1 MAFWDK
7 IINKGNAGADKTA
20 GTRVSDAGAG
30 GTGRQQGGDDGNR
43 KPGPVTV
50 ESDAYDLKVRDER
63 NRFIRSHCDIIAESN
78 RQIEETKIEYDQVT
92 SYLTD
97 IQKIDRIHGEEREA
111 LETTCTHLLQLER
124 ERAQFKN
131 KNTKITEVQMQ
142 RLEPYHDTLAE
153 EVKKMYA
160 NESYRMAVKNDMK
173 HLEAEKAGLFYE
185 KEEIIARQGDLKTI
199 AKVLVVLFLSLCV
212 LFFVIYYGAGADMT
226 VPYMATI
233 LLAAAAAAVIV
244 NESRKNA
251 VEMKLVGLKLN
262 KAINLQN
269 RVKIKYINNTNVL
282 DYTCE
287 KYGVNSAAEFELL
300 YNEYCAAKEFE
311 RKLTK
316 NTELMLRNQESL
328 LQILAEAQ
336 VQDTEVW
343 LHQAAAIVDERE
355 MVEVRH
361 RLNVRRRSLKDRVT
375 FNKENKDNAFREI
388 AKILER
394 YPNAKKDILQILKE
408 YQITSR

>member
-7 IINKGNAGADKTA
+7 IINKGKKEADKTA
-20 GTRVSDAGAG
+20 GAKTSDTGAG
-30 GTGRQQGGDDGNR
+30 EEGKLQE
-43 KPGPVTV
+43 PITV
-50 ESDAYDLKVRDER
+50 EKDAYDLKVRDER
-63 NRFIRSHCDIIAESN
+63 NQFVRSHCDIIAESN

-111 LETTCTHLLQLER
+111 LEATCTHLLQLER

-142 RLEPYHDTLAE
+142 RLEPYHDTLVE

-160 NESYRMAVKNDMK
+160 NEAYRTAVKNDMK
-173 HLEAEKAGLFYE
+173 HLEAEKAGLFFE
-185 KEEIIARQGDLKTI
+185 KEEIIAKQGDLKTI

-212 LFFVIYYGAGADMT
+212 LFFVIYYGARADMT
-226 VPYMATI
+226 IPYMATI
-233 LLAAAAAAVIV
+233 LLAAVAAAVIV

-251 VEMKLVGLKLN
+251 VEMKIVGLKLN
-262 KAINLQN
+262 KAISLQN
-269 RVKIKYINNTNVL
+269 RVKIKYINNTNIL
-282 DYTCE
+282 DYTCA

-300 YNEYCAAKEFE
+300 YNEYCTAKEFE

-343 LHQAAAIVDERE
+343 LHQIAAIVDERE

-361 RLNVRRRSLKDRVT
+361 RLNVRRRSLRERVT
-375 FNKENKDNAFREI
+375 FNKENKDHAFREI
-388 AKILER
+388 AKILEK

>member
-1 MAFWDK
+1 MALWDK
-7 IINKGNAGADKTA
+7 IINKGKRGADKA
-20 GTRVSDAGAG
+20 SGADASDADVSKE
-30 GTGRQQGGDDGNR
+30 GRLQES
-43 KPGPVTV
+43 VSV
-50 ESDAYDLKVRDER
+50 ERDAYDLRARDGR
-63 NRFIRSHCDIIAESN
+63 NQFIRSHCDIIAESS
-78 RQIEETKIEYDQVT
+78 RQIEETKLEYDQVT

-97 IQKIDRIHGEEREA
+97 IQKIDRIHGEERET
-111 LETTCTHLLQLER
+111 LEAVCTRLIQLER

-131 KNTKITEVQMQ
+131 ENTKITEAQMQ

-160 NESYRMAVKNDMK
+160 NEAYRTAVKNDMK

-185 KEEIIARQGDLKTI
+185 KEEIIAKQGDLKAI
-199 AKVLVVLFLSLCV
+199 SKVLVVLFLSLCV
-212 LFFVIYYGAGADMT
+212 LFLVIHYGSKADMT
-226 VPYMATI
+226 IPYMATI

-244 NESRKNA
+244 NESKKNA

-282 DYTCE
+282 DYTCA

-311 RKLTK
+311 KRLTK
-316 NTELMLRNQESL
+316 NTELMLRSRESL
-328 LQILAEAQ
+328 LKILAEAQ

-343 LHQAAAIVDERE
+343 LHQTAAIVDERE

-361 RLNVRRRSLKDRVT
+361 RLNVRRRSLRERVA
-375 FNKENKDNAFREI
+375 FNKENKEHAFREI
-388 AKILER
+388 AKVLEK
-394 YPNAKKDILQILKE
+394 YPNSKKDILQILKE
-408 YQITSR
+408 YQITGR